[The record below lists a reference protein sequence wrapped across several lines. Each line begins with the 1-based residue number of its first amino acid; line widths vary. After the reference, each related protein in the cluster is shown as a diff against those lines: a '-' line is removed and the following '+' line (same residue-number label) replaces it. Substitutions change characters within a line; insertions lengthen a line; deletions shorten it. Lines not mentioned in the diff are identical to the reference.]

1 VRTVPV
7 IVDSCLR
14 VDGNLIG
21 QDLAEEIFDE
31 LTIYNTAKDVAKRMN
46 RWGWEDLPDDFQLG
60 LLDGDTVV
68 MPRGYAYQLKTLLRE
83 NDLRVQ
89 WVDRRR
95 WRRGESLNGDG
106 KLSLRPHQ
114 RRAARQIIR
123 HQQGMYEAPTGSGK
137 TVTCIGFLAQKNPRK
152 TLILVDQLGLLNQW
166 RAEIALW
173 LGLNIDDIGQIGQGK
188 WQEGARITVATV
200 QSIWRKKPEE
210 KWFEGWDCVIV
221 DECHHVPAVTIQEIV
236 GNFTAKYR
244 FGVSATPDRKNDK
257 FEFALNILGEVFWQD
272 DEEALRE
279 ARVLMEPVVQVIRTD
294 FEFYYWPDHDSD
306 EDHECLVPLCKFN
319 GKRPHSHRNNYAN
332 LKSALVE
339 DPDRNMLV
347 TETVWYNVQGGDHHH
362 LIVSDEIR
370 QLDALYTVLLS
381 NHSHAGGL
389 PPVFVMTG
397 KVKGQKREEI
407 KREISRA
414 PAAIVFATVAKEGL
428 DIPKVDRIYM
438 PFPVSNAKKTQQ
450 WIGRGT
456 RMAEGK
462 RDTWIFDFFDVN
474 IPILKKQF
482 RSRRFG
488 CYDKLGIEVRLG

>member
-1 VRTVPV
+1 
-7 IVDSCLR
+7 
-14 VDGNLIG
+14 
-21 QDLAEEIFDE
+21 
-31 LTIYNTAKDVAKRMN
+31 
-46 RWGWEDLPDDFQLG
+46 
-60 LLDGDTVV
+60 
-68 MPRGYAYQLKTLLRE
+68 
-83 NDLRVQ
+83 
-89 WVDRRR
+89 
-95 WRRGESLNGDG
+95 
-106 KLSLRPHQ
+106 
-114 RRAARQIIR
+114 
-123 HQQGMYEAPTGSGK
+123 
-137 TVTCIGFLAQKNPRK
+137 LAQKNPAK